1 MVEISLVTLII
12 TVLWWGVIFFVVGYA
27 IGDTRAYSKG
37 LKDGVKICKNVSLS
51 YLYKARMKYRY
62 QEQILNVFE
71 RYFKDETDL

>member
-1 MVEISLVTLII
+1 MVEITPLTLLF
-12 TVLWWGVIFFVVGYA
+12 TVLTWGFIFFLIGYA
-27 IGDTRAYSKG
+27 IGDIRGYSKG
-37 LKDGVKICKNVSLS
+37 LKDGVKICKAVSLS